1 MQFTAKPATTILV
14 YNYRADLSKPVRKDG
29 TPQPWLE
36 DGGSIPGKNSAVVTA
51 YAWRTTRTAGMIS
64 RPW

>member
-36 DGGSIPGKNSAVVTA
+36 DGRQHSRQEFRRGYGRMPGEQQ
-51 YAWRTTRTAGMIS
+51 G
-64 RPW
+64 PLE